1 MPDRYDPRVPH
12 SPAGAMQASP
22 IDARGDD
29 ASPRLRAARALCA
42 AAVFLLPA
50 CMVATPWGLWPFAI
64 AMAAAMLLAP
74 DALWRARRQARAWTA
89 PLLALAACVAAVAV
103 ASALLVDGVAWRD
116 ADNRVRVLVMPLF
129 ALAVV
134 ALRPSREWLWR
145 GAVAGLL
152 GACAVALLDSLGGRV
167 RAGGWTNPIVFA
179 DLTLALMVLAACCR
193 PRRRAG
199 WVLLSLLA
207 GLAAILLTGSR
218 GAWPGLVVLATFAL
232 LAGHWRLRLRPRAW
246 VLFACLLSAVAWVAA
261 PLAVSR
267 IDALQRDAAR
277 YETGDVD
284 SSLGARLDLLRA
296 AGDAFIDHPWAGVG
310 VGNFGDYLRAS
321 SPECGEGE
329 EGWYC
334 RFGHAHSDLPE
345 WAATMGIPGLLAI
358 VLLYAVP
365 LALFAR
371 ELRGRALGA
380 AGAATAG
387 MLFVATFALD
397 GITQSMFA
405 HQLTASSY
413 AAVVGV
419 LAGLCALERRDRRP
433 LDGHG
438 PASPA
443 A

>member
-1 MPDRYDPRVPH
+1 MPPRYDPRVPH
-12 SPAGAMQASP
+12 SPAGAMQASS
-22 IDARGDD
+22 IDARGND

-50 CMVATPWGLWPFAI
+50 CVIATPWGLWPFAI
-64 AMAAAMLLAP
+64 AITAAMLLAP
-74 DALWRARRQARAWTA
+74 GALWRVRREARAWAA

-116 ADNRVRVLVMPLF
+116 ADNRVRVLAMPLF

-134 ALRPSREWLWR
+134 ALRPPRVWLWR
-145 GAVAGLL
+145 GAMAGLL
-152 GACAVALLDSLGGRV
+152 GACAVALYESAGGTV

-179 DLTLALMVLAACCR
+179 DLTLGLMVVAAFCAP
-193 PRRRAG
+193 PRRVR
-199 WVLLSLLA
+199 WMLLGQLA
-207 GLAAILLTGSR
+207 GLAAILLSGSR
-218 GAWPGLVVLATFAL
+218 GAWPGLLVVATVAM
-232 LAGHWRLRLRPRAW
+232 LAGGWRIRMRPRTW
-246 VLFACLLSAVAWVAA
+246 VAFAGLACAVAWVAA

-284 SSLGARLDLLRA
+284 SSLGARLDLLHA
-296 AGDAFIDHPWAGVG
+296 AGDAFIAHPWTGVG

-358 VLLYAVP
+358 VLLYAAP
-365 LALFAR
+365 LALFVRAR
-371 ELRGRALGA
+371 RGRPF
-380 AGAATAG
+380 GAATAG
-387 MLFVATFALD
+387 ALFVATFALD

-405 HQLTASSY
+405 HQLTASCY
-413 AAVVGV
+413 AAMVGV
-419 LAGLCALERRDRRP
+419 LAGMCALERGDRRP
-433 LDGHG
+433 RVEDG
-438 PASPA
+438 PAPPA